1 MIGKLFSIFLWI
13 MGILIIGLLA
23 EKWMDKKG
31 KGKNVKNINYYL
43 KRGNSLPAAILKA
56 VAAGYIWLFKVQL
69 KILGIA
75 LLAFFASGDG
85 NLTPEEEEEEEE
97 EILRRQQEQRRMEEE
112 LYWRKEEENYRM

>member
-75 LLAFFASGDG
+75 LLAF
-85 NLTPEEEEEEEE
+85 LLPET
-97 EILRRQQEQRRMEEE
+97 EILPRKKRRK
-112 LYWRKEEENYRM
+112 RKKKY